1 MKSEVKVSMI
11 NQKKYV
17 ILHLKKEL
25 ARYESELI
33 ELEQLL

>member
-1 MKSEVKVSMI
+1 MRSEDKCRLI

-25 ARYESELI
+25 ARYERELM
-33 ELEQLL
+33 ELEELL

>member
-1 MKSEVKVSMI
+1 MNTEERLSKI

-25 ARYESELI
+25 ARYENELV
-33 ELEQLL
+33 ELEQLQ